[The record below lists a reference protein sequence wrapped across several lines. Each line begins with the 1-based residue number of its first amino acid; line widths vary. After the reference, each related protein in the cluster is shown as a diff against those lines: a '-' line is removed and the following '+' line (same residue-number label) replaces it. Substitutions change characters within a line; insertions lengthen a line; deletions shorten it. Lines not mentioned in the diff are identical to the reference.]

1 MSNENKLTSYA
12 TPKYAVEGARM
23 NVTPDSKWNEL
34 PIGGVILDAGN
45 AQDFKTGDW
54 RSMRPV
60 WLQDK
65 CKQCLFCWAVCPD
78 NSIGAEDGKMIGI
91 DYDHCKG
98 CGVCVHTCPFKALD
112 FVVEE

>member
-1 MSNENKLTSYA
+1 MSNELKSYV

-23 NVTPDSKWNEL
+23 NVKPDSKWNEL

-45 AQDFKTGDW
+45 AKDFKTGDW

-78 NSIGAEDGKMIGI
+78 ASIGAEDGKMIGI